1 MIKLFDDA
9 LPKEDQNYLEDI
21 LLGSD
26 FPYYFRDNTSYDY
39 QQDTCQFQHNF
50 RYFGKD
56 NSKYF
61 EEFYGKFK
69 PFIEKNSPFK
79 NVLRMKTNL
88 LLNNKA
94 NCFNSIHTDYYGDHI
109 NLIYYVNN
117 SDGDTFIFDDG
128 KIKNIRPK
136 KGRILLF
143 DGKYEHASSN
153 PIESKY
159 RSIINF
165 NLVP

>member
-9 LPKEDQNYLEDI
+9 LPKEDQDYLEAV
-21 LLGSD
+21 LLGLD
-26 FPYYFRDNTSYDY
+26 FPYYFRDNTSYEH

-50 RYFGKD
+50 YYSEKN
-56 NSKYF
+56 NSEYF
-61 EEFYGKFK
+61 EGFYGKFK
-69 PFIEKNSPFK
+69 PFIKKNSPYK

-94 NCFNSIHTDYYGDHI
+94 SCFNSIHTDYDGDHI

-143 DGKYEHASSN
+143 DGKYEHTSSN

>member
-9 LPKEDQNYLEDI
+9 LPKKDQDYLEDT
-21 LLGSD
+21 LLGLD
-26 FPYYFRDNTSYDY
+26 FPYYFRDNTSYEWH
-39 QQDTCQFQHNF
+39 QDSCQLQHNF
-50 RYFGKD
+50 YYHEKN
-56 NSKYF
+56 NSEYF
-61 EEFYGKFK
+61 EEFYSKFK
-69 PFIEKNSPFK
+69 SFIEKNSPYK

-94 NCFNSIHTDYYGDHI
+94 DRFNSVHVDYYKEHI
-109 NLIYYVNN
+109 NLIYYVND
-117 SDGDTFIFDDG
+117 SDGDTFIFDNG
-128 KIKNIRPK
+128 NTKNIRPK

-153 PIESKY
+153 PIKSKY

>member
-26 FPYYFRDNTSYDY
+26 FPYYFRDNTTYEY

-50 RYFGKD
+50 CYFGKE

-69 PFIEKNSPFK
+69 SFIEKNSPYK
-79 NVLRMKTNL
+79 NVMRMKANL

-94 NCFNSIHTDYYGDHI
+94 NCFNSVHIDYPEDHI